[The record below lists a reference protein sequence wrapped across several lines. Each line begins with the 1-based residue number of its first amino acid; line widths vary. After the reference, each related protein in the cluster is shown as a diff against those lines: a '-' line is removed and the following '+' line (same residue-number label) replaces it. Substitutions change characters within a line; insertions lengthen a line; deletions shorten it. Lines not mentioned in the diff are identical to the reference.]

1 MVGLGVRVEIGA
13 EDGHCGF
20 VFLELFDELGFCM
33 NLLECLVRRASD
45 NCLGSEVDMWVHKR
59 ELVRGLERP

>member
-45 NCLGSEVDMWVHKR
+45 IYWT
-59 ELVRGLERP
+59 VRLTCGFTKENPCVG